1 MQRIVYLLHPS
12 IYGIFFYSRVWLSK
26 KFKGDKAYDMWWKD
40 YNYKKREKSYT
51 RAICR
56 AVKCIKIICFK
67 VGKWNIISRYWKINQ
82 NYIYLSFAPLFGFMM
97 GIYEIYHQKQTINN
111 SKMIKLSIVGII
123 ISLALTVTMIIGFV
137 FQL

>member
-1 MQRIVYLLHPS
+1 
-12 IYGIFFYSRVWLSK
+12 
-26 KFKGDKAYDMWWKD
+26 
-40 YNYKKREKSYT
+40 
-51 RAICR
+51 
-56 AVKCIKIICFK
+56 
-67 VGKWNIISRYWKINQ
+67 
-82 NYIYLSFAPLFGFMM
+82 M